1 MGPAGLFGAQPVR
14 AAVRTTNAERAGAQ
28 RAAVLTTNAE
38 RAGAQRAARA
48 FDAAGGARAAAGVVE
63 ELLPTTVTN

>member
-14 AAVRTTNAERAGAQ
+14 AAVR
-28 RAAVLTTNAE
+28 TTNAE